1 MNQRYVLVASV
12 MGENENYFAIANF
25 VPQDNL
31 GLDDIAKKF
40 KESASKY
47 FRVNEKYCDVTVSP
61 ANSVTVAAV
70 IEANNR
76 ADGYFKDMDKKCFD
90 FLMDAVKSVQA
101 EQFNNDLVNMLGEIA
116 DMI

>member
-12 MGENENYFAIANF
+12 IGENENYFSIANF

-31 GLDDIAKKF
+31 DIDDIAKKF

-70 IEANNR
+70 IEAINR

-90 FLMDAVKSVQA
+90 FLMDAVKTVQA
-101 EQFNNDLVNMLGEIA
+101 EQFNEELYKMLGSIA

>member
-1 MNQRYVLVASV
+1 MNKMVLVASV
-12 MGENENYFAIANF
+12 IGETENYFALANAESF
-25 VPQDNL
+25 HHQKL
-31 GLDDIAKKF
+31 GKIDAIF

-47 FRVNEKYCDVTVSP
+47 FHVGKEHCHVEI
-61 ANSVTVAAV
+61 ANSRSVTVNAV
-70 IEANNR
+70 VEANNR

-101 EQFNNDLVNMLGEIA
+101 EQVKDDLYKMLGSIA